1 MPTRQDF
8 QRLVEWCDREPP
20 FGWLKNVAGVAL
32 AVHSV
37 TPIGTPDPLAT
48 GLWTGDLALREVP
61 GISELLEEPVHFVGT
76 LVGVRNPARQA
87 QLSITARVDQ
97 AVAKLSGD
105 GIPPAWSSG
114 LGIEHVRDEF
124 GCSRLTG
131 RSGILASEQTRQRG
145 STFLKCLSCCSGL
158 RFVRTS
164 ISAPPDT
171 KREPLHGDQREAEP
185 PSAPGSGGGTPSRVS
200 ACEEGSCH
208 VQNHALAALA
218 PVAPPVGVVRPE
230 PRELLKFRGRPVCPA
245 VEGLQPGKEIPRR

>member
-37 TPIGTPDPLAT
+37 TPIGTPDPPAT

-61 GISELLEEPVHFVGT
+61 GISELPEEPVHFVGT

-105 GIPPAWSSG
+105 GIPAAWNSG
-114 LGIEHVRDEF
+114 FEIEHVRDEF

-131 RSGILASEQTRQRG
+131 RSGTMASPTCQRG

-171 KREPLHGDQREAEP
+171 KREPRAGRESRASGCVQGEAHRPGPWETRETQRNSSP
-185 PSAPGSGGGTPSRVS
+185 PASSTCPHSCPGPARQTD
-200 ACEEGSCH
+200 SCPGPAR
-208 VQNHALAALA
+208 QT
-218 PVAPPVGVVRPE
+218 G
-230 PRELLKFRGRPVCPA
+230 FRGRGYPA
-245 VEGLQPGKEIPRR
+245 E